1 VPGIGTGL
9 VPDGVFSVFA
19 RLRGRV
25 DGASEKTLHALER
38 GGLAGGGWG
47 SQPGIVPGATAG
59 RGIWRGEARRVAART
74 LLGAVNLPGSG
85 P

>member
-25 DGASEKTLHALER
+25 DGASEKFHEVFFAQVTGVGRKPWNPAQRTRPAPYCGALPIR
-38 GGLAGGGWG
+38 
-47 SQPGIVPGATAG
+47 P
-59 RGIWRGEARRVAART
+59 
-74 LLGAVNLPGSG
+74 
-85 P
+85 